1 MTKSE
6 ILTRAN
12 QGYYGPAEGMTD
24 PQKDLLQ
31 GDLEALMDPKSTI
44 FNRAK
49 EYVRVNYD
57 EATAKMFEEVM
68 TEQFGVQPKPPER
81 DQRMAPAASNAI
93 YAGGGG
99 GGG

>member
-31 GDLEALMDPKSTI
+31 GDLEAAFGTLRLPALL
-44 FNRAK
+44 RW
-49 EYVRVNYD
+49 
-57 EATAKMFEEVM
+57 KMFTM
-68 TEQFGVQPKPPER
+68 TLSTSHTWEGRLDAYQW
-81 DQRMAPAASNAI
+81 ASSTVFTLEI
-93 YAGGGG
+93 
-99 GGG
+99 